1 MAAALN
7 LHMGRC
13 PLYPCSCGNDTSVTS
28 RMTAIS
34 FPRIPARF
42 HLPVLLPSLI
52 NSEGIPRPLPG
63 NSAYM
68 NDSIFGIVRC
78 KWYDSYHLRKMTIP
92 FFSFC
97 SSSACSTSSSF
108 TVTFRYVFSQN
119 LYLVSCVSASENIA
133 VGKYTLPLNC
143 WFSVSFF
150 SEIIPCTLC
159 LKASMSYV
167 HPWYARCTTSP
178 GVVFIPVFSCQCA
191 ISLWIAS
198 IIA

>member
-13 PLYPCSCGNDTSVTS
+13 PLSPCSYGNDISVTS
-28 RMTAIS
+28 CTTAIS

-42 HLPVLLPSLI
+42 RSPVLSPSLI
-52 NSEGIPRPLPG
+52 NSEGIARPLPG

-68 NDSIFGIVRC
+68 NDSISGIVRC

-97 SSSACSTSSSF
+97 SSSACATSLRF
-108 TVTFRYVFSQN
+108 TVTFQYVFSQN
-119 LYLVSCVSASENIA
+119 LYLVPCVSSSENIS

-143 WFSVSFF
+143 CLLVSFF
-150 SEIIPCTLC
+150 SKIISCTLD
-159 LKASMSYV
+159 LKATMPYV
-167 HPWYARCTTSP
+167 HS
-178 GVVFIPVFSCQCA
+178 
-191 ISLWIAS
+191 
-198 IIA
+198 